1 MIPFLEEFEERNG
14 KYFFQQDNAPIHTS
28 RQTRTFIEETEIIL
42 LPWPGQ
48 SPDLNPIEHIWDE
61 LERHVRS
68 RKDKPKNITELET
81 FLQESWSR
89 ISSSVYQKLVS
100 SMENRVKAVLKSRGF
115 LTYTWGR
122 IRFRPCQIITA
133 AK

>member
-1 MIPFLEEFEERNG
+1 VIPFLEEFEERNG
-14 KYFFQQDNAPIHTS
+14 EYFFQQDNAPIHTS

-81 FLQESWSR
+81 FLQESWSQ
-89 ISSSVYQKLVS
+89 ISGSVYQKLVS
-100 SMENRVKAVLKSRGF
+100 SMENRVKAILKSRGF
-115 LTYTWGR
+115 LTRY
-122 IRFRPCQIITA
+122 
-133 AK
+133 